1 MNFKKKVSAFFISV
15 GIFFGFV
22 TLTDLN
28 VNKFEL
34 NIPDES
40 GIILTQSMGKQI
52 INERLLLNDKSV
64 EENSLLAYHYSHYS
78 HYSYSS
84 HYSHSSHYSSY
95 Y

>member
-15 GIFFGFV
+15 GIFLGFV

-40 GIILTQSMGKQI
+40 GIILTQSMGK
-52 INERLLLNDKSV
+52 L
-64 EENSLLAYHYSHYS
+64 
-78 HYSYSS
+78 
-84 HYSHSSHYSSY
+84 
-95 Y
+95 